1 MKATSAQF
9 DFANPERRRTWA
21 RLRDETGREVVVT
34 DYPTSLI
41 QMLLAGV
48 LTGTAL
54 REAEALRDAMDR
66 DDLEHLQK
74 LTHYNQMA
82 AR

>member
-1 MKATSAQF
+1 MRSRY
-9 DFANPERRRTWA
+9 DFVDLNRRTTWS

-48 LTGTAL
+48 LTGKAKQ
-54 REAEALRDAMDR
+54 EAEALRDAMGR
-66 DDLEHLQK
+66 DDLEHLEK
-74 LTHYNQMA
+74 LASYNRMA